1 MKQYINNK
9 LDEFNNE
16 HCVQSKLSSYDGD
29 YQRQW
34 KKDYK
39 DIHQNLWSKI
49 MSVNDV
55 FDYVDRYVGS
65 VEREEKL
72 NVTYLDIYDTDLAL
86 YRATYAIRKMA
97 QCYDNPNCDFDTFGK
112 DEIDNLFIKLE
123 KTYERMKQELLR
135 RSMND

>member
-9 LDEFNNE
+9 LDEFNKE

-49 MSVNDV
+49 TSVNDV
-55 FDYVDRYVGS
+55 LDYVDRYVGS

-72 NVTYLDIYDTDLAL
+72 NVTYLDIYDADLAL
-86 YRATYAIRKMA
+86 YRATYAIRKLA
-97 QCYDNPNCDFDTFGK
+97 QCYDNPNCDFNTFGK

-123 KTYERMKQELLR
+123 KTYNRTKQELLR
-135 RSMND
+135 RTMND

>member
-1 MKQYINNK
+1 MKQYINDK
-9 LDEFNNE
+9 LDNFNRE
-16 HCVQSKLSSYDGD
+16 HCVQSKLDSYDGD
-29 YQRQW
+29 YKRQW

-39 DIHQNLWSKI
+39 EIENSLWSKI
-49 MSVNDV
+49 MSVSDV
-55 FDYVDRYVGS
+55 LDYVDRYVAS

-123 KTYERMKQELLR
+123 RSYSKMKQELFR